1 MTSDA
6 ILVLQTLFTT
16 IWRLFTSWHIPGT
29 NVTPGAWAFFALNVV
44 LVLRIGK
51 RLFGS
56 GYVSDDK

>member
-1 MTSDA
+1 MTADA
-6 ILVLQTLFTT
+6 LLVVQALFST

-29 NVTPGAWAFFALNVV
+29 NVTPGSWAFFALNVV

-56 GYVSDDK
+56 GGDRE